1 MTHVHTLDD
10 PWAAHPVANRHIC
23 YGGGGGGDSFK
34 PEQAPNVPDYSQYIS
49 SMTAT
54 GNTLQGYGKELFDW
68 AKQAGI
74 KVSGIADTVS
84 GRAGE
89 LADYGAGQYKDM
101 MAKWKS
107 TYGDIYDAQAA
118 DARRM
123 IGELPKTEEQYAGK
137 QQAGVAQAF
146 DASREASERSLRSYG
161 LKAPG
166 SGSQRLDN
174 MVSNQRGL
182 AQVAAGEQGRLAA
195 RNEARTVAGQALES
209 GKIFPTLGQ
218 QGFANTMAAGNQQ
231 IGAPESAI
239 STTVGAYAPGTAMPT
254 TQPTPG

>member
-1 MTHVHTLDD
+1 M
-10 PWAAHPVANRHIC
+10 
-23 YGGGGGGDSFK
+23 
-34 PEQAPNVPDYSQYIS
+34 
-49 SMTAT
+49 
-54 GNTLQGYGKELFDW
+54 
-68 AKQAGI
+68 
-74 KVSGIADTVS
+74 
-84 GRAGE
+84 
-89 LADYGAGQYKDM
+89 ADYGAGQYKEM

-118 DARRM
+118 DAKRM
-123 IGELPKTEEQYAGK
+123 IGELPRTEEQYAGK
-137 QQAGVAQAF
+137 YQADVAQAF
-146 DASREASERSLRSYG
+146 DASREASERQLRSYG

-218 QGFANTMAAGNQQ
+218 QGFANALSAGNQQ

-239 STTVGAYAPGTAMPT
+239 STTVGAYSPALSSYQAAYPWMKQWGDTMATGYNQQLAGYNAYNNAMFKAQEANQKEERQRRRHAGACWAAWQAPSPDRSWDRWEARSAARG
-254 TQPTPG
+254 PGWAA